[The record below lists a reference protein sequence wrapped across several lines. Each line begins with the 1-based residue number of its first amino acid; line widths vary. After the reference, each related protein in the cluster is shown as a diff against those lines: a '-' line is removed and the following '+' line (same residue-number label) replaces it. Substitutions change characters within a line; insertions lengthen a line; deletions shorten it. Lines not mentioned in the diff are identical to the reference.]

1 VAIHVIDGGII
12 IRRANLNRL
21 RYPNIAPTL
30 TRPNVRPAGSGFCV
44 VAIIQR
50 MDTKSESRAKK
61 KAQFSEGSHG
71 KRKTTA
77 ILVATVLVLAAVGI
91 YLVLNASSDNPT
103 STAVATS
110 PDSGGA
116 ETRDVKIALSDVSGT
131 AKFFDYKLSDNRPV
145 RFFVIKSS
153 DGVYRAALDACDTCY
168 HAKKGY
174 HQEGDDMICNN
185 CGLHFHSSQIN
196 EVHGGCNPVG
206 LPRTIDGNQLVIK
219 ASELESRGGYF

>member
-1 VAIHVIDGGII
+1 
-12 IRRANLNRL
+12 
-21 RYPNIAPTL
+21 
-30 TRPNVRPAGSGFCV
+30 
-44 VAIIQR
+44 

-61 KAQFSEGSHG
+61 KAQFSEGSQG

-77 ILVATVLVLAAVGI
+77 ILGATALVLAAVGI
-91 YLVLNASSDNPT
+91 YLVMNASGNNPA
-103 STAVATS
+103 STPVATNPA
-110 PDSGGA
+110 PDGTEA
-116 ETRDVKIALSDVSGT
+116 RDVRIALSELSST
-131 AKFFDYKLSDNRPV
+131 AKFFDYKLSDNKPV

-174 HQEGDDMICNN
+174 HQQGDDMICNN

-196 EVHGGCNPVG
+196 EVHGGCNPVS

-219 ASELESRGGYF
+219 ASELETRGRYF